1 MGDARER
8 LREFPAVP
16 RREIGHALYF
26 AQKGNKHSS
35 AKALKGFSGAS
46 VLEIVE
52 DYDGNAFRAVY
63 MVKFHDAIYV
73 LHCFQKKSKRRGGT
87 PKRDIDLLWPRLR
100 AAEEHNAAM
109 RQGDEGM

>member
-26 AQKGNKHSS
+26 AQKGDKHSS
-35 AKALKGFSGAS
+35 AKALKGFGGAS

-52 DYDGNAFRAVY
+52 NYDGNAFRAVY
-63 MVKFHDAIYV
+63 TVKFHAAIYV
-73 LHCFQKKSKRRGGT
+73 LHCFQKKSKRGRQT
-87 PKRDIDLLWPRLR
+87 PMHDIDLLRPRLR
-100 AAEEHNAAM
+100 AAEEHNAA